1 MTDSTFE
8 RKINSSGSNNPKY
21 VDLLEEDK
29 PLAGQK
35 FTCLSF
41 VSPEN
46 ILKQKE
52 IFYFQEFL
60 KNWDFSKSLEKYH
73 QFLNY
78 VSYKYNLDFE
88 NLMKDLTEFKEE
100 ESNSLHKSS
109 IEDDF
114 KTFLDHHEEELDK
127 QFGVSNSFQTHT
139 RGIKIRGTFPTQE
152 EAEIRCKMLRE
163 LDPNHDVFVG
173 PVGLWMPWDP
183 EAYKTGKVEYLE
195 DELNQLM
202 HEKRKNE
209 TKAKNEFDK
218 RVKVSKQEAII
229 KNKELAAETGNKLT
243 QNITADGEL
252 VNIKEVNTLE
262 SQLGNDI
269 TAADIRKELFEGE
282 NIVTDKKTDHGL
294 SDLLVN
300 QEATF
305 ELSDVKDAATKSEPV
320 AKTVKRRR
328 APNKKPSN

>member
-8 RKINSSGSNNPKY
+8 KRNTSSGENNPKY

-35 FTCLSF
+35 FACLSF
-41 VSPEN
+41 VSPEKV
-46 ILKQKE
+46 LKQKE
-52 IFYFQEFL
+52 LFYFQEFL

-73 QFLNY
+73 QFLNF

-88 NLMKDLTEFKEE
+88 DLMKDLTEFKEE
-100 ESNSLHKSS
+100 ESKTLHKSR

-127 QFGVSNSFQTHT
+127 QFGVLHSFQTHT
-139 RGIKIRGTFPTQE
+139 RGVKVRGTFPTQE

-202 HEKRKNE
+202 HEKKKNE
-209 TKAKNEFDK
+209 SKAKDEFDK
-218 RVKVSKQEAII
+218 RVKESKLEAIE

-243 QNITADGEL
+243 QNVTKEGEL
-252 VNIKEVNTLE
+252 VNIKEMNTIE
-262 SQLGNDI
+262 SQLGNSEI

-282 NIVTDKKTDHGL
+282 NIVTNKNTDHGL
-294 SDLLVN
+294 SDLLIN
-300 QEATF
+300 QGTTF
-305 ELSDVKDAATKSEPV
+305 ELSDVTETNDVNQPNTTKR
-320 AKTVKRRR
+320 KR
-328 APNKKPSN
+328 ASKKKAN

>member
-1 MTDSTFE
+1 MADSTYQ
-8 RKINSSGSNNPKY
+8 KKKTNSGDGNPKY

-35 FTCLSF
+35 FACLSF

-52 IFYFQEFL
+52 LFYFQEFL
-60 KNWDFSKSLEKYH
+60 KNWEFSKSLEKYH
-73 QFLNY
+73 QFLNFI
-78 VSYKYNLDFE
+78 SYKYSLDFE
-88 NLMKDLTEFKEE
+88 DLTKDLTDFKDEE
-100 ESNSLHKSS
+100 NKSLHESK

-127 QFGVSNSFQTHT
+127 RFGVLHNFQTHT
-139 RGIKIRGTFPTQE
+139 RGIKVRGTFPTQE

-163 LDPNHDVFVG
+163 LDPHHDVFVG
-173 PVGLWMPWDP
+173 PVGMWMPWDP

-202 HEKRKNE
+202 HEKKKNE
-209 TKAKNEFDK
+209 AKAKDEFDK
-218 RVKVSKQEAII
+218 RVKKSKLDAIE
-229 KNKELAAETGNKLT
+229 KNKELATETGNKLT
-243 QNITADGEL
+243 QNVTAEGEL
-252 VNIKEVNTLE
+252 VNIKEMNTLE
-262 SQLGNDI
+262 SQLGDSEV

-282 NIVTDKKTDHGL
+282 NVVTDKNTDHGL

-300 QEATF
+300 QETTF
-305 ELSDVKDAATKSEPV
+305 ELSDIKDNLDTAEPPKV
-320 AKTVKRRR
+320 LKRRR
-328 APNKKPSN
+328 GQRKKRD

>member
-8 RKINSSGSNNPKY
+8 KRKTASGVNNPKY

-41 VSPEN
+41 VSPEK

-52 IFYFQEFL
+52 LFYFQEFL

-73 QFLNY
+73 QFLNF
-78 VSYKYNLDFE
+78 VAYKYNLDFD
-88 NLMKDLTEFKEE
+88 NLMKDLTEFKDE
-100 ESNSLHKSS
+100 ESKTLHKSTM
-109 IEDDF
+109 EDDF

-127 QFGVSNSFQTHT
+127 QFGVLHNFQTHT
-139 RGIKIRGTFPTQE
+139 RGIKVRGTFPTQE

-163 LDPNHDVFVG
+163 LDPHHDVFVG
-173 PVGLWMPWDP
+173 PVGMWMPWDP

-202 HEKRKNE
+202 HEKKKNE
-209 TKAKNEFDK
+209 TKAKDEFDR
-218 RVKVSKQEAII
+218 RVKITKQEAIE
-229 KNKELAAETGNKLT
+229 KNKELASETGNKLT
-243 QNITADGEL
+243 QNITKEGEL
-252 VNIKEVNTLE
+252 VNIKEMNTIE
-262 SQLGNDI
+262 SQLGDNDI
-269 TAADIRKELFEGE
+269 TVADIRKELFEGE

-294 SDLLVN
+294 SDLLIN

-305 ELSDVKDAATKSEPV
+305 ELSDVNEEKSSEPL
-320 AKTVKRRR
+320 KPVKRKRTR
-328 APNKKPSN
+328 GKKQE